1 MTELVSP
8 ALMRSPAFLLV
19 ALIAGRTTRDKALE
33 RLANR
38 RLARL
43 GIKVT
48 FASGKSKAVSQKAVQ
63 RD

>member
-1 MTELVSP
+1 MTEQISP
-8 ALMRSPAFLLV
+8 ALTRSPAFLLV

-33 RLANR
+33 RFANR

-48 FASGKSKAVSQKAVQ
+48 FATGKFRAVSQKAIH